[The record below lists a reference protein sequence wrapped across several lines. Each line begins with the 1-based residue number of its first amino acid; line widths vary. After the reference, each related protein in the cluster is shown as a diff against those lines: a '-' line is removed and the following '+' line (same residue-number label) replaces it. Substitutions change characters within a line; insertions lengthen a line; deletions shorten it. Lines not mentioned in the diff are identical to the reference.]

1 MKNNLP
7 LALAAGAITSL
18 ASAAVWAAVTVV
30 TNYQIG
36 WMAIGVGFLVG
47 IAVRKFGAGETA
59 LFRVIGAGMALLG
72 CVLGNLFSGIA
83 FIAKEEQVEIG
94 DALLNFDYSYSF
106 ELLGAMFSP
115 MDLLFY
121 GLALYQAFKLSAVEP
136 VESPVA

>member
-7 LALAAGAITSL
+7 MALAAGAVASL

-47 IAVRKFGAGETA
+47 LAVRKFGQGETV
-59 LFRVIGAGMALLG
+59 LFRVVGAGLALVG
-72 CVLGNLFSGIA
+72 CLLGNLFSGIG
-83 FIAKEEQVEIG
+83 FIAAEEAMPIG
-94 DALLNFDYSYSF
+94 EALLNFDYGYSA

-121 GLALYQAFKLSAVEP
+121 GLALYQAFKLSAAEP
-136 VESPVA
+136 EEAIAA